1 MTRLSRLWARIAH
14 VVSWTPPTSTEIATV
29 AKSALAAGLAWWL
42 AREVSGVPDPVLAS
56 LTALVVVQ
64 VSVRA
69 SMRVAIE
76 RSAGV
81 VLGVLVALGIG
92 DALGLNGVTV
102 TILVA
107 ASLTV
112 AQLVLRLP
120 QSAARQVP
128 VSAMLV
134 ITAASASR
142 ESLGWR
148 RALDTVVG
156 AAVGVVVGFVLPASR
171 VVDARQTITRL
182 GDGLVGVL
190 ELMGTGLQQTWS
202 TEETTDWRTRARTVR
217 ERLVDQAAE
226 AVGNG
231 REVARWNVRDRRHI
245 DELGRY
251 ENALPRFERTAI
263 GVSVISRGLDDHARL
278 SSTTH
283 ASMAAMGTLLETL
296 ARLVRASTGTVLGT
310 TIETEFAAALAAVRA
325 QRERCV
331 QGAARRARM
340 ALEENEADP
349 EALRLGGEWLSYAAL
364 LVQVDRIVADLSAP
378 LPA

>member
-1 MTRLSRLWARIAH
+1 VSRLSRLWARIAH
-14 VVSWTPPTSTEIATV
+14 AVSWTPPTSTEISTV
-29 AKSALAAGLAWWL
+29 AKSALAAGLAWWV
-42 AREVSGVPDPVLAS
+42 ARMVSDVPDPVLAS
-56 LTALVVVQ
+56 LTSLVVVQ
-64 VSVRA
+64 VSVRT

-76 RSAGV
+76 RSAAV
-81 VLGVLVALGIG
+81 VLGVFVALGVG

-120 QSAARQVP
+120 PSAARQVP

-156 AAVGVVVGFVLPASR
+156 AAVGVVVAFVLPASR
-171 VVDARQTITRL
+171 VVDARQTIARL
-182 GDGLVGVL
+182 GDGLAGVL
-190 ELMGTGLQQTWS
+190 ESMGAGLQQTWS

-217 ERLVDQAAE
+217 ERLVDQAEE

-263 GVSVISRGLDDHARL
+263 GVSVIARGLDDHARL
-278 SSTTH
+278 SGTSH
-283 ASMAAMGTLLETL
+283 VSMVAMGTLLETL
-296 ARLVRASTGTVLGT
+296 ARLVRASTGSVLGT

-331 QGAARRARM
+331 QGAARRARI